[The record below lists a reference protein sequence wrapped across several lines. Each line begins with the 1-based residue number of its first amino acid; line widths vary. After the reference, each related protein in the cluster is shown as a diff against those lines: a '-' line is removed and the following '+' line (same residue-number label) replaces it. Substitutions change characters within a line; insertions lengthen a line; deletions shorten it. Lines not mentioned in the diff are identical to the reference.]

1 MMHDG
6 NDKTRN
12 MGTEIQSASELEAY
26 SFESCVD
33 PDSGAI
39 SAWSDF
45 EYELDDNTIDGYYVG
60 VHGTSD
66 EGNTGYANLRGC
78 HEEWFWSNGEGFY
91 SDHYY
96 GGGLEIDLLELGIRQ
111 HPEVRSRTTR
121 ECSELCRAGDI
132 DYMPPDPEAW

>member
-39 SAWSDF
+39 SA
-45 EYELDDNTIDGYYVG
+45 
-60 VHGTSD
+60 
-66 EGNTGYANLRGC
+66 
-78 HEEWFWSNGEGFY
+78 
-91 SDHYY
+91 
-96 GGGLEIDLLELGIRQ
+96 
-111 HPEVRSRTTR
+111 
-121 ECSELCRAGDI
+121 
-132 DYMPPDPEAW
+132 